1 MWHFGVTCIN
11 VLWWIRNWSRIL
23 KPFATNCLGLINSQT
38 DPKQWRYIP
47 RKMNIADLLTTC
59 EPSSDNKSAPCFRFW
74 CRIRSFIEETN
85 TFQNKD
91 KTETSDIRKGILN
104 RSINLVVYLIEC
116 KSCFRQ
122 YVGSSITPFRSRF
135 NDSKSGTKKVSKN
148 VISIKS
154 NLIVTLLLSLIGQ
167 KIF

>member
-1 MWHFGVTCIN
+1 MNHLQITKVHLALGFDDEF
-11 VLWWIRNWSRIL
+11 VLL
-23 KPFATNCLGLINSQT
+23 L
-38 DPKQWRYIP
+38 
-47 RKMNIADLLTTC
+47 RKL
-59 EPSSDNKSAPCFRFW
+59 
-74 CRIRSFIEETN
+74 

-91 KTETSDIRKGILN
+91 KSETSDIRKGILN